1 VKLSSHKILLLLQFL
16 VAFLVAGFMF
26 NIINKESP
34 SFENLALGTS
44 TSPYQ
49 AKNKK
54 LELIHFLHLDSLE
67 MLSFDQLRPKLV
79 DSICL
84 ILGNSQ
90 THSINQMQS
99 GEVNYVEL
107 IDRKKQNQNNVL
119 CFSFPNANLQEQ
131 YTCLRYVLTRKK
143 VKELVLP
150 VFMDDLRED
159 GIREAFFSG
168 LMNQGFQIS
177 DKSDVSKNI
186 NQKLKRQN
194 IVSNVASVDEKTT
207 QERTEQF
214 LNNYLNEHTR
224 FWPKRE
230 NMRGSIFN
238 WTYMLRNTVFGIRP
252 GSVRKMI
259 PEAYARNMH
268 VLEEILKCA
277 KQNNFRV
284 YLYIPPIR
292 SDVPLPYDLNEYQQ
306 FKEDLSDLCKNY
318 VSVAKLKDFSQIV
331 PAHLW
336 GYKDPTNFIDKRE
349 IDFMHFQYKGHQIL
363 ADSIWNFLNK
373 RNK

>member
-1 VKLSSHKILLLLQFL
+1 VKLNSNKTLLLQFIS
-16 VAFLVAGFMF
+16 AMLVAGFLF
-26 NIINKESP
+26 NFLNKENT
-34 SFENLALGTS
+34 SFEDLALGTS
-44 TSPYQ
+44 TSSYQ
-49 AKNKK
+49 AKNKN
-54 LELIHFLHLDSLE
+54 LEIIHFLHLDSLE
-67 MLSFDQLRPKLV
+67 MLAFDQLSPQLA
-79 DSICL
+79 DSISL
-84 ILGNSQ
+84 FLGNSQ
-90 THSINQMQS
+90 THSINQMHS
-99 GEVNYVEL
+99 SEVNYVEL
-107 IDRKKQNQNNVL
+107 IGHKIQIQNKVL
-119 CFSFPNANLQEQ
+119 AFSFPNANVQEQ
-131 YTCLRYVLTRKK
+131 YTCLQYVLSRKK

-168 LMNQGFQIS
+168 LMNQGFQIPYKN
-177 DKSDVSKNI
+177 DISKII
-186 NQKLKRQN
+186 NQQLKRQT
-194 IVSNVASVDEKTT
+194 VASNEGSREDKTT
-207 QERTEQF
+207 QEQTEHF
-214 LNNYLNEHTR
+214 FNNYLNEHTR

-259 PEAYARNMH
+259 PESYERN
-268 VLEEILKCA
+268 LNALDEILKSA
-277 KQNNFRV
+277 KKNNFCV

-318 VSVAKLKDFSQIV
+318 ASVAKLKDFSKIV

-349 IDFMHFQYKGHQIL
+349 IDFMHFQFQGHRIL
-363 ADSIWNFLNK
+363 ADSVWNFLNE

>member
-1 VKLSSHKILLLLQFL
+1 MVSF
-16 VAFLVAGFMF
+16 
-26 NIINKESP
+26 INKEST

-44 TSPYQ
+44 TSSYQ
-49 AKNKK
+49 AKNKN
-54 LELIHFLHLDSLE
+54 LELIHFLHVDSLE
-67 MLSFDQLRPKLV
+67 MLAFEQLSPLLA
-79 DSICL
+79 DSIFL
-84 ILGNSQ
+84 FLGNSQ
-90 THSINQMQS
+90 THSINQMHS
-99 GEVNYVEL
+99 REVNYVEL
-107 IDRKKQNQNNVL
+107 IGRKTQNQNNVL
-119 CFSFPNANLQEQ
+119 AFSFPNANLQEH
-131 YTCLRYVLTRKK
+131 YTCLEYVLSRKK

-168 LMNQGFQIS
+168 LMNQGFQIPA
-177 DKSDVSKNI
+177 KSDVSKSI
-186 NQKLKRQN
+186 NQQLNSQKTA
-194 IVSNVASVDEKTT
+194 SNVGSVEAKTT

-259 PEAYARNMH
+259 PESYERNLNT
-268 VLEEILKCA
+268 LEEILKCA
-277 KQNNFRV
+277 KQKNFRV

-306 FKEDLSDLCKNY
+306 FKKDLSNLCKNY
-318 VSVAKLKDFSQIV
+318 ASVARLKDFSKIV

-363 ADSIWNFLNK
+363 ADSVWNFLNEG
-373 RNK
+373 NK

>member
-1 VKLSSHKILLLLQFL
+1 MS
-16 VAFLVAGFMF
+16 
-26 NIINKESP
+26 
-34 SFENLALGTS
+34 
-44 TSPYQ
+44 
-49 AKNKK
+49 
-54 LELIHFLHLDSLE
+54 
-67 MLSFDQLRPKLV
+67 
-79 DSICL
+79 
-84 ILGNSQ
+84 
-90 THSINQMQS
+90 S

-107 IDRKKQNQNNVL
+107 IDRKMQNQNNVL

-143 VKELVLP
+143 LKELVLP

-168 LMNQGFQIS
+168 LMNQGFQIP
-177 DKSDVSKNI
+177 DKSVVSKNI
-186 NQKLKRQN
+186 NQQLKRQN
-194 IVSNVASVDEKTT
+194 TVSNVGSVEAQTT
-207 QERTEQF
+207 QEQTEQF

-238 WTYMLRNTVFGIRP
+238 WSYMLRNTVFGIRP
-252 GSVRKMI
+252 SSVRKMI
-259 PEAYARNMH
+259 PEAYIRNMKA
-268 VLEEILKCA
+268 LEEILKCA
-277 KQNNFRV
+277 KQKKFRV

-306 FKEDLSDLCKNY
+306 FKEDLSNLCKNY
-318 VSVAKLKDFSQIV
+318 ASVAKLKDFSQIV

-349 IDFMHFQYKGHQIL
+349 IDFMHFQFQGHRIL
-363 ADSIWNFLNK
+363 ADSVWDFLNEG
-373 RNK
+373 NK

>member
-1 VKLSSHKILLLLQFL
+1 VKLSSNKILLLQFS
-16 VAFLVAGFMF
+16 VAFLVAGLLF
-26 NIINKESP
+26 NFLNRENT
-34 SFENLALGTS
+34 SFEDLALGTS
-44 TSPYQ
+44 TSSYQ
-49 AKNKK
+49 AQNKN
-54 LELIHFLHLDSLE
+54 LELIHFLHIDSLE
-67 MLSFDQLRPKLV
+67 MLAFDQLSQKLS
-79 DSICL
+79 DSISL
-84 ILGNSQ
+84 FLGNSQ

-107 IDRKKQNQNNVL
+107 IERKMQNQNNVL
-119 CFSFPNANLQEQ
+119 SFSFPNANLQEQ

-186 NQKLKRQN
+186 NQQLKRQN
-194 IVSNVASVDEKTT
+194 IVSNVASLEMQTT

-259 PEAYARNMH
+259 PESYERNLNA
-268 VLEEILKCA
+268 LEEILKCA
-277 KQNNFRV
+277 KQKNFRV

-306 FKEDLSDLCKNY
+306 FKKDLSNLCKNY
-318 VSVAKLKDFSQIV
+318 ASVAKLKDFSQIV

-363 ADSIWNFLNK
+363 ADSVWNFLNK